1 MLLAPTFANA
11 FWNKGGWIQNRAN
24 TLAIWCMFAQVFP
37 LFQETFKD
45 GFQAYKW
52 AVLPVLYPN
61 GVETIKALYVAA
73 GEEAATVGT
82 TVDPSIVPA
91 NPSMMIAISALALIT
106 NIIAFGYIMYQA
118 KKRSI
123 NPYKED
129 VFVNQKYYQDA
140 QARAVVNS

>member
-1 MLLAPTFANA
+1 MLPT
-11 FWNKGGWIQNRAN
+11 
-24 TLAIWCMFAQVFP
+24 
-37 LFQETFKD
+37 
-45 GFQAYKW
+45 
-52 AVLPVLYPN
+52 LYGEN

-91 NPSMMIAISALALIT
+91 NPNMMLFISALALIT

-118 KKRSI
+118 KVRRI